1 MGGTPAGPP
10 ATLPAVSALFCD
22 FPLAERIERAEAR
35 RMAEATEKARK
46 RPGSAAFVLPVAGG
60 VATFAEAGSPLNKVA
75 GLGFGRVPDAE
86 TLAGVEKA
94 FAAVGSPVQ
103 VELAHLVD
111 PGIGAA
117 LTARGYRLESFEN
130 VLGRDLRGAADRV
143 LPEGVEIRPSG
154 DDDFAA
160 WLDAATDGFG
170 HPDDQDPPSDHQFP
184 REVLTRAMRDLSE
197 GNVRRYVAL
206 CDGVVAGVASMCVVD
221 GLAQFTGAA
230 TRPGYRRRGVQ
241 TALLSARLADAAGAG
256 CDLAV
261 VTTQPA
267 SRSQHNAQRQGFE
280 LLYTRAVLGT
290 IFTNL

>member
-1 MGGTPAGPP
+1 M
-10 ATLPAVSALFCD
+10 SALFCD
-22 FPLAERIERAEAR
+22 LPLAERIEGAEAR

-75 GLGFGRVPDAE
+75 GLGFGGVPDAE
-86 TLAGVEKA
+86 SLAGVEKA
-94 FAAVGSPVQ
+94 FAAVGCPVQ

-111 PGIGAA
+111 PAIGAA

-130 VLGRDLRGAADRV
+130 VLGRALRSGLDRV
-143 LPEGVEIRPSG
+143 APPGVEIRPSG
-154 DDDFAA
+154 DDEFAA
-160 WLDAATDGFG
+160 WLDVAADGFG
-170 HPDDQDPPSDHQFP
+170 HPDDQDPPSDQQFP
-184 REVLTRAMRDLSE
+184 REVLARAVRDLA
-197 GNVRRYVAL
+197 GDGVRRYTAV

-230 TRPGYRRRGVQ
+230 TQPGHRRRGVQ
-241 TALLSARLADAAGAG
+241 TALLSARIADAAGAG

-280 LLYTRAVLGT
+280 LLYTRAVLGR
-290 IFTNL
+290 LPAVS

>member
-1 MGGTPAGPP
+1 M
-10 ATLPAVSALFCD
+10 SALFCD
-22 FPLAERIERAEAR
+22 LPLAERIERAEAR

-75 GLGFGRVPDAE
+75 GLGFGGVPDAE
-86 TLAGVEKA
+86 SLAGVEKA
-94 FAAVGSPVQ
+94 FAAVGCPVQ
-103 VELAHLVD
+103 VELAHLAD
-111 PGIGAA
+111 PRIGAA

-130 VLGRDLRGAADRV
+130 VLGRDLRGGPDRV
-143 LPEGVEIRPSG
+143 APPGVEIRPSG
-154 DDDFAA
+154 DDEFAA
-160 WLDAATDGFG
+160 WLDVAADGFG
-170 HPDDQDPPSDHQFP
+170 HPDDQDPPSDQQFP
-184 REVLTRAMRDLSE
+184 REVLARAVRDLA
-197 GNVRRYVAL
+197 GDGVRRYTAV

-230 TRPGYRRRGVQ
+230 TLPGHRRRGVQ
-241 TALLSARLADAAGAG
+241 TALLSARIADAAGAG

-280 LLYTRAVLGT
+280 LLYTRAVLGR
-290 IFTNL
+290 LPAVS

>member
-1 MGGTPAGPP
+1 M
-10 ATLPAVSALFCD
+10 SALFCD

-75 GLGFGRVPDAE
+75 GLGFGGVPDAE

-160 WLDAATDGFG
+160 WLDVAADGFG
-170 HPDDQDPPSDHQFP
+170 HPDDQDPPSDHQFS

-256 CDLAV
+256 CDFAV

>member
-1 MGGTPAGPP
+1 M
-10 ATLPAVSALFCD
+10 SALFCD

-75 GLGFGRVPDAE
+75 GLGFGGVPDAE

-154 DDDFAA
+154 DEDFAA